1 MCYII
6 AYFQKKVYNYFGDV
20 MKSIKENITNKIE
33 INKSIFITEL
43 IKVKGKEEINK
54 YLEEIKSKYKDAT
67 HYCYA
72 YIIDDFKK
80 SSDDGEPGGTAG
92 VPIMD
97 TLNKAQINNILCVV
111 IRYFGGIKLG
121 AGGLVRAYR
130 KSVSEALSKTELNEL
145 INGYEIIIE
154 TSYDKQKDL
163 EYLIKDNYLKEYN
176 ENVKYIIECNKEI
189 KEILEKNYKIISI
202 KEKVIER

>member
-1 MCYII
+1 
-6 AYFQKKVYNYFGDV
+6 
-20 MKSIKENITNKIE
+20 MKSIKKNVINKIE

-43 IKVKGKEEINK
+43 IKVKEKEEISK
-54 YLEEIKSKYKDAT
+54 YLEEIKNKYKDAT

-97 TLNKAQINNILCVV
+97 TLNKADLNYILCVV

-130 KSVSEALSKTELNEL
+130 KSVSEALIHIEFNEL
-145 INGYEIIIE
+145 INGYEIILE

-163 EYLIKDNYLKEYN
+163 EFIIKDHYTKEYK
-176 ENVKYIIECNKEI
+176 ENVIYKIECTKDI
-189 KEILEKNYKIISI
+189 KESLEKNYKIINI

>member
-1 MCYII
+1 
-6 AYFQKKVYNYFGDV
+6 

-43 IKVKGKEEINK
+43 IKVKEKEEINK

-130 KSVSEALSKTELNEL
+130 KSVSEALSKVELNEL

-163 EYLIKDNYLKEYN
+163 EYIIKDNYIKEFN
-176 ENVKYIIECNKEI
+176 ESVKYTIECNKEI

>member
-1 MCYII
+1 
-6 AYFQKKVYNYFGDV
+6 
-20 MKSIKENITNKIE
+20 MKSIKENIINKFE

-43 IKVKGKEEINK
+43 IKVKNIEEINK
-54 YLEEIKSKYKDAT
+54 AFEEVKNKYKDAT

-111 IRYFGGIKLG
+111 VRYFGGIKLG

-130 KSVSEALSKTELNEL
+130 KSVSEALAQAEFNEL
-145 INGYEIIIE
+145 INGYQIILE
-154 TSYDKQKDL
+154 TSYDKQKELD
-163 EYLIKDNYLKEYN
+163 YLLKDNYKKEFN
-176 ENVKYIIECNKEI
+176 ENIKYTIECDKDM
-189 KEILEKNYKIISI
+189 KEILEKNYKILSI

>member
-1 MCYII
+1 
-6 AYFQKKVYNYFGDV
+6 

-43 IKVKGKEEINK
+43 IKVKEKDEINK
-54 YLEEIKSKYKDAT
+54 YLDEIKSKYKDAT

-92 VPIMD
+92 IPIMD
-97 TLNKAQINNILCVV
+97 TLNKAQINYILCVV

-130 KSVSEALSKTELNEL
+130 KSVTEALSKVELNDL
-145 INGYEIIIE
+145 INGYEIVIE
-154 TSYDKQKDL
+154 TTYDKQKELD
-163 EYLIKDNYLKEYN
+163 YLLKDNYKKEFKESVIYT
-176 ENVKYIIECNKEI
+176 VECNKDI
-189 KEILEKNYKIISI
+189 KDQLEKTYKIISI

>member
-1 MCYII
+1 
-6 AYFQKKVYNYFGDV
+6 
-20 MKSIKENITNKIE
+20 MKSIKENVTNKIE

-43 IKVKGKEEINK
+43 IKVKEINK
-54 YLEEIKSKYKDAT
+54 ISELINKIKSNYKDAT

-72 YIIDDFKK
+72 YIIDDYKK

-97 TLNKAQINNILCVV
+97 TLNKADLNYILCVV

-130 KSVSEALSKTELNEL
+130 KATSEALAKVELNEL
-145 INGYEIIIE
+145 INGYEIILE

-163 EYLIKDNYLKEYN
+163 EYIIKDHFIKEYK
-176 ENVKYIIECNKEI
+176 ENVIYTIECNKEI
-189 KEILEKNYKIISI
+189 KEILEKNYKIINV

>member
-1 MCYII
+1 M
-6 AYFQKKVYNYFGDV
+6 
-20 MKSIKENITNKIE
+20 MRSIKENVTNKIE

-43 IKVKGKEEINK
+43 IKVKDINEISN
-54 YLEEIKSKYKDAT
+54 YLNNIKNKYKDAT

-72 YIIDDFKK
+72 YIIDDLKK

-97 TLNKAQINNILCVV
+97 TLNKAQINYILCVV

-130 KSVSEALSKTELNEL
+130 KSVSEALSKVNLNEL
-145 INGYEIIIE
+145 INGYEIVIE

-163 EYLIKDNYLKEYN
+163 EYIIKDHYTKEYN
-176 ENVKYIIECNKEI
+176 ESVIYTIECSKEI
-189 KEILEKNYKIISI
+189 KEMLEDNYKIISV

>member
-1 MCYII
+1 
-6 AYFQKKVYNYFGDV
+6 
-20 MKSIKENITNKIE
+20 MKSIKENIINKID

-43 IKVKGKEEINK
+43 IKVKEKEKINK
-54 YLEEIKSKYKDAT
+54 YLEDIKNKYKDAT

-72 YIIDDFKK
+72 YVIDDYKK

-97 TLNKAQINNILCVV
+97 TLNKAELNYILCIV

-130 KSVSEALSKTELNEL
+130 KSVTEALTKVELNNL

-154 TSYDKQKDL
+154 TTYDKQKDL
-163 EYLIKDNYLKEYN
+163 EYILKDNYKKEYN
-176 ENVKYIIECNKEI
+176 ENVLYTIECDKEI

>member
-1 MCYII
+1 
-6 AYFQKKVYNYFGDV
+6 
-20 MKSIKENITNKIE
+20 MKSIKENVINKIE

-43 IKVKGKEEINK
+43 IKVKEKEEISK
-54 YLEEIKSKYKDAT
+54 YLEGIKNKYKDAT

-97 TLNKAQINNILCVV
+97 TLNKAQINYILCVV

-130 KSVSEALSKTELNEL
+130 KSVSEALTQTELNEL
-145 INGYEIIIE
+145 INGYEIILE

-163 EYLIKDNYLKEYN
+163 EFLIKEHYTKEYK
-176 ENVKYIIECNKEI
+176 ENVIYTIECTKDI
-189 KEILEKNYKIISI
+189 KESLEKNYKIINI

>member
-1 MCYII
+1 
-6 AYFQKKVYNYFGDV
+6 
-20 MKSIKENITNKIE
+20 MKSIKENVTNKIE

-43 IKVKGKEEINK
+43 VKVKNK
-54 YLEEIKSKYKDAT
+54 DELNNNLEEIKNKYKDAT

-72 YIIDDFKK
+72 YIIDDLKK

-92 VPIMD
+92 VPIID
-97 TLNKAQINNILCVV
+97 TLNKANLNYILCVV